1 MSENYHIP
9 VMLNECIEYLNI
21 KKDGVYCDFTLGGG
35 GHFWAIAEKLG
46 EDGVAVGIDRDLTA
60 VNRITTPSGDNAPA
74 TPSQKGNL
82 QSCKFVK
89 VASAKNINSPSFEG
103 VAGVLSPDGVVK
115 CGIIVEHSSFSAFDG
130 VLRKHNIDGI
140 DGILM
145 DLGVS
150 SHQFDEG
157 GRGFSYRSDAKLDM
171 RMNRDDT
178 KTAADLINFESES
191 ELTRILGDF
200 GEVRNPQRMART
212 VVAARKSKPLETTGE
227 LLTVLNS
234 EYGHLDMGVLS
245 KIFQAFRIAVNGELD
260 ELQVALDKSL
270 GYLRAGGRIVV
281 MSYHSLED
289 RIVKNFLR
297 DNARDC
303 VCPRVLP
310 KCVCGGNS
318 AKLRVITKKAI
329 EANEDEVLHNRR
341 ARSAKLRCGE
351 KV

>member
-9 VMLNECIEYLNI
+9 VMLNECVEYLNI

-60 VNRITTPSGDNAPA
+60 VNR
-74 TPSQKGNL
+74 
-82 QSCKFVK
+82 
-89 VASAKNINSPSFEG
+89 NSTLD
-103 VAGVLSPDGVVK
+103 ARKHK

-130 VLRKHNIDGI
+130 VLRKHNIDGV

-227 LLTVLNS
+227 LLAVLNS

-260 ELQVALDKSL
+260 ELQVALSKSL

-318 AKLRVITKKAI
+318 AKIKVITKKAV
-329 EANEDEVLHNRR
+329 EASVDEVLHNRR